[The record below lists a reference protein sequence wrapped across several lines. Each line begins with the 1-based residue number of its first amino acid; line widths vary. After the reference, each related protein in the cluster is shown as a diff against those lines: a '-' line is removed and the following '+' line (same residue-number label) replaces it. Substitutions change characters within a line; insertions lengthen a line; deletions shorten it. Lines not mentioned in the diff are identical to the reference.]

1 MSRARSMSSTGVP
14 WKVIMSRLVRQLLRK
29 TFTGSADVT
38 HEDAEALAAALT
50 TEADFSITDNT
61 LEVIESAGS
70 LVDLRARWNT
80 LMRGLIASELVL
92 GVAGDAE

>member
-1 MSRARSMSSTGVP
+1 MRASSP
-14 WKVIMSRLVRQLLRK
+14 RLSTMIPRKSKSQLVLRL
-29 TFTGSADVT
+29 T

-50 TEADFSITDNT
+50 TEADFSITDGT
-61 LEVIESAGS
+61 LEVLESAGT

-92 GVAGDAE
+92 GVAGDDE

>member
-1 MSRARSMSSTGVP
+1 MRENSPRLSLMTPRKSE
-14 WKVIMSRLVRQLLRK
+14 SRLVLRL
-29 TFTGSADVT
+29 T
-38 HEDAEALAAALT
+38 HDNAEALAAALT
-50 TEADFSITDNT
+50 PEAAFSITDGT

-92 GVAGDAE
+92 EVAGDDE

>member
-1 MSRARSMSSTGVP
+1 MIPRKSKSQLVQ
-14 WKVIMSRLVRQLLRK
+14 RL
-29 TFTGSADVT
+29 T

-50 TEADFSITDNT
+50 TEADFSITDGI
-61 LEVIESAGS
+61 LEVLESAGT

-92 GVAGDAE
+92 GVAGDDE

>member
-1 MSRARSMSSTGVP
+1 MIPRKKSKSQLVL
-14 WKVIMSRLVRQLLRK
+14 RL
-29 TFTGSADVT
+29 T

-50 TEADFSITDNT
+50 TQADFSITDGT
-61 LEVIESAGS
+61 LEVLESAGT

-92 GVAGDAE
+92 GVAGDDE

>member
-1 MSRARSMSSTGVP
+1 MSSMTP
-14 WKVIMSRLVRQLLRK
+14 RKSESRLVLRL
-29 TFTGSADVT
+29 A

-50 TEADFSITDNT
+50 TEADFSITDGT
-61 LEVIESAGS
+61 LEVIENAGS

>member
-1 MSRARSMSSTGVP
+1 MTPRKSEPRIVL
-14 WKVIMSRLVRQLLRK
+14 RL
-29 TFTGSADVT
+29 T

-50 TEADFSITDNT
+50 TEADFSITDGT
-61 LEVIESAGS
+61 LEVIENAVS